1 MMIRIGSMLTIIILL
16 IACRSNEKVQ
26 DEKVVEQTV
35 SVKAMV
41 KDTLRE
47 SYLSKDYLMGKFDPS
62 KHKSFSKI
70 EAAFTKKEAIYMRT
84 DAYEAF
90 KEMAKSAQEVGITF
104 NIISAT
110 RPFYYQKGIWER
122 KWTGVTKVSGRDLT
136 KSHTG
141 FKQRALKILEYSSM
155 PGTSRHHWG
164 TDIDLN
170 NLENDYFE
178 SGKGLKEYE
187 WLQANA
193 GSFGFCQ
200 VYSEKGIERPYGY
213 NLEKWHWSY
222 LPVAS
227 KLTNFAQT
235 QMENKDIKGFD
246 GDNTTDSIDVI
257 NKYILGINPNCN

>member
-1 MMIRIGSMLTIIILL
+1 MIRIGSMLTIIILL

-136 KSHTG
+136 KSHPG
-141 FKQRALKILEYSSM
+141 FKQRALKIPRVS
-155 PGTSRHHWG
+155 P
-164 TDIDLN
+164 
-170 NLENDYFE
+170 NLTE
-178 SGKGLKEYE
+178 
-187 WLQANA
+187 
-193 GSFGFCQ
+193 
-200 VYSEKGIERPYGY
+200 
-213 NLEKWHWSY
+213 
-222 LPVAS
+222 
-227 KLTNFAQT
+227 
-235 QMENKDIKGFD
+235 
-246 GDNTTDSIDVI
+246 
-257 NKYILGINPNCN
+257 